1 MAAKEGSIPMKRAVV
16 AGHICLDIIPAIDH
30 GFQLEPGRLYE
41 VGAPIITT
49 GGAVSNTGVALH
61 TLGVET
67 VLVGKVGNDSLG
79 RSILE
84 VLRGHGAGLDAGMVV
99 VPGAVSSYTV
109 VVSIP
114 GSDRI
119 FLHCP
124 GANNDFASA
133 DVDLSRLQGAGVFHF
148 GYPAFMAATYANGG
162 AELQRLYRRAK
173 QAGVTTSLDQGMPD
187 PGGPGGRADWG
198 AILAAVLPAVDV
210 FLPSADELLYVVDRQ
225 RFGQGDNLGA
235 ADLSRLGARLLDMG
249 VAVAGVKLG
258 ARGMYI
264 RTASVARLRA
274 MGAAA
279 PADPGAWADR
289 ELWFPVFRPAR
300 FVGATGAGDTAIAGF
315 LAALLRGLGLLEA
328 GRFATAVGACNVE
341 APDALSGIRSWDDT
355 MRRVNAGW
363 ETIPFTVTEAGWK
376 AGSHGVWH
384 GPADRA

>member
-1 MAAKEGSIPMKRAVV
+1 MPMKRAVV

-67 VLVGKVGNDSLG
+67 VLVGKVGNDSFG
-79 RSILE
+79 RSIQE
-84 VLRGHGAGLDAGMVV
+84 VLRGHGAGLADGMVV

-133 DVDLSRLQGAGVFHF
+133 DVDPSRLAGAAVFHF
-148 GYPAFMAATYANGG
+148 GYPAFMAATYAHGG
-162 AELQRLYRRAK
+162 AELGRLYRNAK
-173 QAGVTTSLDQGMPD
+173 HAGVSTSLDLGMPD
-187 PGGPGGRADWG
+187 PGGPGGKADWA
-198 AILAAVLPAVDV
+198 AILAAVLPAVDI

-225 RFGQGDNLGA
+225 RFGQGDNLAA
-235 ADLSRLGARLLDMG
+235 ADLSCLGARLLGTG

-258 ARGMYI
+258 ARGMYV
-264 RTASVARLRA
+264 RTASAARLQA
-274 MGAAA
+274 MGAGA
-279 PADPGAWADR
+279 PADASAWADR

-315 LAALLRGLGLLEA
+315 IAALLRGLGLSEA

-341 APDALSGIRSWDDT
+341 AADALSGIRSWDET
-355 MRRVNAGW
+355 TRRIGAGW
-363 ETIPFTVTEAGWK
+363 ETVPFTVTEPGWRSG
-376 AGSHGVWH
+376 ACGVWH
-384 GPADRA
+384 GPADRG